1 MSLPPYPVRAAR
13 QAMLEALEDIEPGS
27 TVVVAC
33 SGGAD
38 SMALVSTLAYVGPR
52 SGWRTGAVLIDH
64 GMQDGSAEVTAR
76 AAQACRDLGMH
87 LVESRRIEVASGS
100 GSGGPEGAARR
111 GRYQALNAVA
121 GEIEADVVLLGHTL
135 DDQAETVLLGLGR
148 GSGARS
154 LSGMRATI
162 GAFRRPFLTLT
173 REHTEEICRHEG
185 IDFWVDPT
193 NELSDASAPLRSQ
206 VRLRLLPL
214 MEEILGPGIAQ
225 TLARTGELLHQD
237 AQALEEL
244 SAELLASA
252 KVPNGA
258 NRGDDCVTLNLD
270 VLAASPRAVRT
281 RTLRAAALAAGA
293 PAGSVTYRHIVE
305 IDRLVSDWHG
315 QGPVYLPLGLTVS
328 RERDTIVF
336 IPR

>member
-13 QAMLEALEDIEPGS
+13 QAMLEALEDVEPGS

-38 SMALVSTLAYVGPR
+38 SMALVSTLAYIGPR
-52 SGWRTGAVLIDH
+52 SGWRTGAILVDH
-64 GMQDGSAEVTAR
+64 GMQEGSAQVTAK
-76 AAQACRDLGMH
+76 AAQICRDLGMD
-87 LVESRRIEVASGS
+87 LVETRRIEVASGA
-100 GSGGPEGAARR
+100 GSGGPEGSARR
-111 GRYQALNAVA
+111 GRYQALTQVA
-121 GEIEADVVLLGHTL
+121 GELEANVVLLGHTL

-154 LSGMRATI
+154 LSGMRGTI
-162 GAFRRPFLTLT
+162 GIFRRPFLTMT
-173 REHTEEICRHEG
+173 RAHTEEICRHEG
-185 IDFWVDPT
+185 IEFWVDPT
-193 NELSDASAPLRSQ
+193 NLLSDSSAPLRSQ

-214 MEEILGPGIAQ
+214 MEEVLGPSIAQ

-244 SAELLASA
+244 GAQLLADA
-252 KVPNGA
+252 KAPNEA
-258 NRGDDCVTLNLD
+258 ARGDDCVTLSLS
-270 VLAASPRAVRT
+270 VLAAAPRAVRT
-281 RTLRAAALAAGA
+281 RTLRAAALEAGA
-293 PAGSVTYRHIVE
+293 PAGAVTYRHIVE

-315 QGPVYLPLGLTVS
+315 QGPVYLPLGLTAA